1 MPMPRRRSIEIYL
14 LHEIEMRGG
23 SVPARDPAIYDAVA
37 SHFPLLTQEDQ
48 NLTNQASGDNKWRN
62 RVDFTRYDLT
72 QKGDLDGSQHG
83 IWRTTQKGRERL
95 ENEWP
100 PKDPPRYSTVLYT
113 DRPRTT
119 KRPAGVITRPQ
130 GGATP
135 VAPPAPVLG
144 GPRAGPPVGEPEPP
158 IGKGREQLSD
168 RVRGL
173 SPAAFERLCAR
184 LLDASG
190 YTGVTVT
197 GRSGDGG
204 IDGRAKLELGIEPL
218 NVPFQAKRWT
228 DRKVRA
234 DDVRTFA
241 GGLGGEDALGIY
253 ITTST
258 FTDEAVE
265 AAKRSMKPIVLI
277 DGQRILHVMTSA
289 GLGLRTR
296 PVVEQVIDEQFF
308 RNLES

>member
-1 MPMPRRRSIEIYL
+1 M
-14 LHEIEMRGG
+14 
-23 SVPARDPAIYDAVA
+23 
-37 SHFPLLTQEDQ
+37 
-48 NLTNQASGDNKWRN
+48 
-62 RVDFTRYDLT
+62 
-72 QKGDLDGSQHG
+72 
-83 IWRTTQKGRERL
+83 
-95 ENEWP
+95 
-100 PKDPPRYSTVLYT
+100 
-113 DRPRTT
+113 
-119 KRPAGVITRPQ
+119 
-130 GGATP
+130 
-135 VAPPAPVLG
+135 APPGPDVG
-144 GPRAGPPVGEPEPP
+144 GPGAGPPAGEPEPP
-158 IGKGREQLSD
+158 MGKGREQLSD

-184 LLDASG
+184 LLEASG

-218 NVPFQAKRWT
+218 NVAFQAKRWT
-228 DRKVRA
+228 GRKVRA

-258 FTDEAVE
+258 FTDEAVD

-277 DGQRILHVMTSA
+277 DGQRILAVMTSA
-289 GLGLRTR
+289 GLGLRTC

-308 RNLES
+308 RNLEL

>member
-1 MPMPRRRSIEIYL
+1 MPMPQMSSIEIYL
-14 LHEIEMRGG
+14 LHEIAARGG
-23 SVPARDPAIYDAVA
+23 SARARDAAIYDALVK
-37 SHFPLLTQEDQ
+37 HFPLLTEADRQLVNVATGE
-48 NLTNQASGDNKWRN
+48 NKWKN
-62 RVDFTRYDLT
+62 RVDFTRLALVH
-72 QKGDLDGSQHG
+72 KGELDGSERG
-83 IWRTTQKGRERL
+83 TRRITDKGRQRL

-100 PKDPPRYSTVLYT
+100 PKDPPLYSTVLYT
-113 DRPRTT
+113 DRPRTK
-119 KRPAGVITRPQ
+119 KRPAGVITRPE

-135 VAPPAPVLG
+135 VAPPAPILG
-144 GPRAGPPVGEPEPP
+144 EPGAGPPVGEPEPP
-158 IGKGREQLSD
+158 MGKGREQLSD

-218 NVPFQAKRWT
+218 NVSFQAKRWT
-228 DRKVRA
+228 DRKVKA

-265 AAKRSMKPIVLI
+265 AAKRSIKPIMLI
-277 DGQRILHVMTSA
+277 DGQRILDVMTRL
-289 GLGLRTR
+289 GLGLETR

-308 RNLES
+308 RSLEW